1 MARAPAE
8 LKMKT
13 AAAGYSGTPLWKKLG
28 LKAGARFL
36 VLNPPAKLDQ
46 LLSGAPRDL
55 DRLACLAPFDIAL
68 AFVVSER
75 SLTAMLSR
83 LEAKLPPAGMIWIAW
98 PKRASGVVTDL
109 TEDVVR
115 RGALA
120 QGLVDIKVCAIDA
133 TWSGLKLVRRL
144 RDRGPARPQ

>member
-1 MARAPAE
+1 MERARAE
-8 LKMKT
+8 LKMKP

-28 LKAGARFL
+28 LKPGSWFL
-36 VLNPPAKLDQ
+36 VSNPPEQFDQ

-55 DRLACLAPFDIAL
+55 DRLSRLAPFDIAL
-68 AFVVSER
+68 AFVVSGR

-98 PKRASGVVTDL
+98 PKRTSGVVTDL

-115 RGALA
+115 SSALA
-120 QGLVDIKVCAIDA
+120 LGLVDVKVCAIDA
-133 TWSGLKLVRRL
+133 TWSGLKLIRRL
-144 RDRGPARPQ
+144 RDRDTARRE